1 MKRKKDSKKEK
12 GNPDKEAN
20 ISSSKD
26 ERPGIFNREKKE
38 YAQLKRILAI
48 SKQLAE
54 ENLKSDRVAE
64 KIYVRLKK
72 YYGNRGKVLL
82 KLNSRELNTL
92 IRNLNE
98 SDIEESKMLASIIE
112 IQAK

>member
-1 MKRKKDSKKEK
+1 MKTKKDSKKKK

-20 ISSSKD
+20 ISSSKK

-38 YAQLKRILAI
+38 YDQLKRILAI

-54 ENLKSDRVAE
+54 ENLKSDRIAE
-64 KIYVRLKK
+64 KIYARLKK

-98 SDIEESKMLASIIE
+98 SDTEESKTLASIIE
-112 IQAK
+112 IETK